1 MLNAAI
7 VGLGNWGRKIVE
19 AVDCEGSP
27 LRISH
32 AVVREMREDI
42 APFARAH
49 SITPVTDLRK
59 VLEDPAVDAMIIATP
74 HSLHLDQVVASASA
88 GKHVFC
94 EKPLALQRAD
104 AIRAVQA
111 AEQAHRVLAVGH
123 DKRYWSSM
131 RALHELVAG
140 GTLGTIL
147 HVEGHTS
154 NENAGSFAAW
164 RNDVR
169 EAPGGGMTGAGIHM
183 LDALLGL
190 AGPLASVKAQLLR
203 RKGDAAPRD
212 TMAALLRFKSGISG
226 TLATVRSTPFYWRA
240 HVFGDAGSAE
250 ALGPTRLVVRRQGG
264 TIECRD
270 LPPVDSLRSEM
281 NAFAQA
287 IENSHRT
294 FDGATM
300 IATVYALEAT
310 IQSAATEE
318 LVALDG

>member
-19 AVDCEGSP
+19 AVDCDGP
-27 LRISH
+27 LLRISH

-42 APFARAH
+42 GAFARAH
-49 SITPVTDLRK
+49 SIAPVTDLRR
-59 VLEDPAVDAMIIATP
+59 VLEDPVVDAIIITTP
-74 HSLHLDQVVASASA
+74 HSLHVDQVVASALA

-94 EKPLALQRAD
+94 EKPLALKRAD
-104 AIRAVQA
+104 AIRAVHA
-111 AEQAHRVLAVGH
+111 AERAHRVLAVGH
-123 DKRYWSSM
+123 DKRCWSSM
-131 RALHELVAG
+131 RALQELVAG

-164 RNDVR
+164 RNDAR
-169 EAPGGGMTGAGIHM
+169 ESPGGGMTGTGIHM

-203 RKGDAAPRD
+203 REGDAVPRD
-212 TMAALLRFKSGISG
+212 TMAALLRFKSGVSG

-250 ALGPTRLVVRRQGG
+250 ALGPVRLVVRRQGG
-264 TIECRD
+264 AIECRD
-270 LPPVDSLRSEM
+270 LPAVDSLRAEM

-287 IENSHRT
+287 IENSCGT
-294 FDGATM
+294 FNGAAM
-300 IATVYALEAT
+300 IATVHALEAT

-318 LVALDG
+318 SVELDE